1 MIIAVLDIGSNTS
14 KVLLVENDVSCAFR
28 VVGEKSLPLR
38 LADFTSGKHNFLP
51 LESMGNVLNVIQDL
65 IDFALFYKPVNFS
78 VVGTE
83 ALRKLSNSK
92 DLCFAVKERFGLELK
107 ILSGSEEANGV
118 VQGLLTDPNIAS
130 LSQFCA
136 IDLGGGSLEV
146 VKIVDR
152 NCEKKISLP
161 IGAVVLARKYF
172 NDLHDK
178 PSLENIDRLAK
189 DVHSELSK
197 NCTDI
202 LSSTINL
209 VGTGGTVVYLRK
221 IIGTENGDKFDGDS
235 TINLSDVQNIES
247 RMISTTLKERIG
259 LFPNLPKDRADIFPA
274 AVVVIL
280 QIMNFAKVDKITHS
294 FHNLRYG
301 IARQIFGK

>member
-38 LADFTSGKHNFLP
+38 LADFTSGKNNFLP

-65 IDFALFYKPVNFS
+65 IDFAFFYKPVKFS

-92 DLCFAVKERFGLELK
+92 DLCIAFKERFGLELK
-107 ILSGSEEANGV
+107 ILSGTEEANGV

-130 LSQFCA
+130 FTQFCA

-146 VKIVDR
+146 VKVVDH

-161 IGAVVLARKYF
+161 IGAVVLAKKYF

-189 DVHSELSK
+189 DVHSELSR
-197 NCTDI
+197 NCADI
-202 LSSTINL
+202 LCSTINL

-221 IIGTENGDKFDGDS
+221 IIGIENGDKFDGDC
-235 TINLSDVQNIES
+235 TIKLSDVQNIES
-247 RMISTTLKERIG
+247 RIISTTLKERIG

-274 AVVVIL
+274 AVLVIL

-301 IARQIFGK
+301 IARQVLGK